1 MVWILQQLGFLLNL
15 DKSSL
20 VLAQEFTYLSLRWNT
35 VTWEFRLTEEQE
47 AGLCWTAEEI
57 IDKGLVKGRLVV
69 RMIGRVQSAVGVVPL
84 ARARIM
90 MTQWEFLV
98 SCKKDEDYDSYIWL
112 SEEAQEELEHWKSLD
127 SRLSSA
133 ITLLWSFHW
142 ILMLVAKLS
151 ECTSK
156 EFYFQSQ

>member
-1 MVWILQQLGFLLNL
+1 M
-15 DKSSL
+15 
-20 VLAQEFTYLSLRWNT
+20 
-35 VTWEFRLTEEQE
+35 
-47 AGLCWTAEEI
+47 
-57 IDKGLVKGRLVV
+57 V

-127 SRLSSA
+127 SGLSSP
-133 ITLLWSFHW
+133 ITLPQSF
-142 ILMLVAKLS
+142 
-151 ECTSK
+151 
-156 EFYFQSQ
+156 Q